1 MAVEST
7 IGIDISRLADV
18 DLSGSQYR
26 VVVYSATGCALP
38 SGVTN
43 VPLGILQNAPTA
55 GQVARIRIYGGSKVA
70 ANAAFTAGDALSI
83 AATSGR
89 VDTAATTHYPVGR
102 ALTAATAQDELA
114 DMIVMPMLVP
124 LA

>member
-7 IGIDISRLADV
+7 IGIDISRLADA

-26 VVVYSATGCALP
+26 VVRYTATGCDLP
-38 SGVTN
+38 TAVTN
-43 VPLGILQNAPTA
+43 VPLGVLQNAPTA
-55 GQVARIRIYGGSKVA
+55 GQVARIRIYGGSKIVA
-70 ANAAFTAGDALSI
+70 NGAFTAGDALSI
-83 AATSGR
+83 NATSGR
-89 VDTAATTHYPVGR
+89 VDTAVATHYPVGR